1 MTYLLESGG
10 VREQEVASCGVV
22 DVSTVEALDH
32 ELAWESE
39 VLAHFDRLFVDD
51 LRCEVLCDAAVVNV
65 AQLILVVLVVEQI
78 VHIDVVYVALD
89 RLKIHVV
96 FIISFFAAFTA
107 FATLFASAF
116 SIFSLVIVL
125 VVFVFG
131 LALHLVGL
139 FEPSVGQDLRDRQAL
154 YWLKLYHA
162 SNQVLCIL

>member
-1 MTYLLESGG
+1 MSGG

-89 RLKIHVV
+89 RLKIHIV
-96 FIISFFAAFTA
+96 FIVFLAAFA
-107 FATLFASAF
+107 SFATLFASAL
-116 SIFSLVIVL
+116 SIFLLVIVFFF
-125 VVFVFG
+125 FVFG

-139 FEPSVGQDLRDRQAL
+139 FEPSVGQDLRYR
-154 YWLKLYHA
+154 
-162 SNQVLCIL
+162 

>member
-1 MTYLLESGG
+1 MCVIYWLGSGG
-10 VREQEVASCGVV
+10 VRQQEVASCGVV

-51 LRCEVLCDAAVVNV
+51 LRCEVLSDAAVVNV

-96 FIISFFAAFTA
+96 FIVFFASFFAC
-107 FATLFASAF
+107 SIPVSISF
-116 SIFSLVIVL
+116 SMTTI
-125 VVFVFG
+125 
-131 LALHLVGL
+131 
-139 FEPSVGQDLRDRQAL
+139 
-154 YWLKLYHA
+154 
-162 SNQVLCIL
+162 

>member
-1 MTYLLESGG
+1 MLIYWLVSGG

-96 FIISFFAAFTA
+96 FIIFFAAFA
-107 FATLFASAF
+107 SFAALFSSAF
-116 SIFSLVIVL
+116 SILLLVIVFFF
-125 VVFVFG
+125 FVFG

-139 FEPSVGQDLRDRQAL
+139 FEPGVGQDLRYR
-154 YWLKLYHA
+154 
-162 SNQVLCIL
+162 